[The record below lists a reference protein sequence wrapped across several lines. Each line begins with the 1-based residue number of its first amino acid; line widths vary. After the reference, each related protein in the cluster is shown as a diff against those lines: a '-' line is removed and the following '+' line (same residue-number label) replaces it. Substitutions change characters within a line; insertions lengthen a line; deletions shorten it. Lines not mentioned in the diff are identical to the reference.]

1 MFRKKINVP
10 IFTSTVYVGVT
21 DSFEEF
27 FKKYNIECDSVN
39 YDAITLSFADRGLY
53 YVVFKDIAPDTIAH
67 EVVHLK
73 NYIFA
78 HKGQQLDLHNDEV
91 EAYFTGYLFRVIND
105 AINRQ

>member
-27 FKKYNIECDSVN
+27 FKKYNISCDDVN
-39 YDAITLSFADRGLY
+39 YDAITLAFDNKPFY
-53 YVVFKDIAPDTIAH
+53 YVIFKKTSPDIIAH

-78 HKGQQLDLHNDEV
+78 HKGQQLDLHNDEF
-91 EAYFTGYLFRVIND
+91 EAYFTGYLFRVISN